1 MVGAMDSPYLIHC
14 KGHVISVELRVGCDW
29 PQISLTMRAPK
40 ICEVYFEGVPEVLLE
55 YLVFQKEC
63 HGIKK
68 NFLELDCIL
77 VLSSIL

>member
-1 MVGAMDSPYLIHC
+1 M
-14 KGHVISVELRVGCDW
+14 
-29 PQISLTMRAPK
+29 
-40 ICEVYFEGVPEVLLE
+40 E
-55 YLVFQKEC
+55 YLVFQKEF